1 MAMIVSGRLVDPMSL
16 ELDGIDIYDYPE
28 FCEARY
34 SYAEFWDGT
43 ALSEA
48 ELEDLYYKYPPD
60 YSLIV
65 NYTLR

>member
-1 MAMIVSGRLVDPMSL
+1 MAMIVNGRLVHETSL
-16 ELDGIDIYDYPE
+16 ELDGINTYDYPE
-28 FCEARY
+28 FSEAHY

-48 ELEDLYYKYPPD
+48 ELETLYDKYPPD